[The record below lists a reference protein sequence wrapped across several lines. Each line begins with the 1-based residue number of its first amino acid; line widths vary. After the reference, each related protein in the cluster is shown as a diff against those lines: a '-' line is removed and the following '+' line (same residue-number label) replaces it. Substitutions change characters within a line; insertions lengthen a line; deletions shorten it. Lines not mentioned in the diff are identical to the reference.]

1 MDDRMPTVANIFTG
15 AISGSTI
22 SGQWVDLPGGQL
34 LASGLLT
41 LRIESNDRIVK
52 VSSSITYGGSGQSL
66 PSIGGAWSDAGQAAS
81 ISQDPNDRNK
91 LVFTNRLGAR
101 SNGYF
106 ENAATVVASD
116 WEGGLRGDLK
126 DNNNTIFWRNST
138 IWYRRN

>member
-66 PSIGGAWSDAGQAAS
+66 PSIGGAWILIFNAS
-81 ISQDPNDRNK
+81 PSQPQ
-91 LVFTNRLGAR
+91 T
-101 SNGYF
+101 
-106 ENAATVVASD
+106 
-116 WEGGLRGDLK
+116 
-126 DNNNTIFWRNST
+126 
-138 IWYRRN
+138 